1 MTFKETINNIQK
13 IDYSKYATI
22 KGDGRFIAY
31 TAYQLKELGVPLTF
45 NYLCIAA
52 FKFFPD
58 ILCCDEEFKE
68 FPSVDKLNRAMMHAK
83 YVQNGKPF
91 ITGTTEKGYELTSY
105 GKTVA
110 MEMISIFNNMK
121 VDKSIKAPVVDQH
134 KKGFGHDYSAFV
146 NSEGYKKYLEDGK
159 IDEKF
164 IWKYYKVTP
173 YTQIKKIQDNLK
185 LVSSYAENQNDEKCI
200 EFIDKI
206 LKLL

>member
-1 MTFKETINNIQK
+1 MTFKETINSIKK
-13 IDYSKYATI
+13 IDYSKYSSI
-22 KGDGRFIAY
+22 KGDGKFIAY
-31 TAYQLKELGVPLTF
+31 TAYQLKEMGVPLTF

-58 ILCCDEEFKE
+58 VLCCDEEFKE

-105 GKTVA
+105 GKSIA
-110 MEMISIFNNMK
+110 MEMNSIFNNIQI
-121 VDKSIKAPVVDQH
+121 DKDIKAPIIDQH
-134 KKGFGHDYSAFV
+134 KKGFGHDYSAFIE
-146 NSEGYKKYLEDGK
+146 SDGYKSYLESGR

-173 YTQIKKIQDNLK
+173 YTQIRKIQDNLK
-185 LVSSYAENQNDEKCI
+185 LVLSYAENQNDTKCI
-200 EFIDKI
+200 EFIK
-206 LKLL
+206 KLLELL